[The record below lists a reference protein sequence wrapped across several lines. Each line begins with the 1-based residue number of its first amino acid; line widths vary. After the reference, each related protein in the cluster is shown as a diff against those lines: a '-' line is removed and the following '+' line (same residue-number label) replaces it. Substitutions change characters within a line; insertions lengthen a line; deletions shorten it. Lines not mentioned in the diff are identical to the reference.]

1 MPYTMSTSPSV
12 HTCSCS
18 ILWFKVL
25 QLKGHCSLPLFYSQ
39 IRIVVGND
47 DPEVARLDGGAFLEW
62 LQRQDDE
69 AEQGTSSG
77 TIPSFQ
83 PRVAVIGHN
92 FKPIPAILEAPE
104 LSSLAKPAARRDAA
118 IATPSYINIQSSSAQ
133 GTACV

>member
-1 MPYTMSTSPSV
+1 MLAAAQ
-12 HTCSCS
+12 CSQQLNFEHAIQTEGCLS
-18 ILWFKVL
+18 RQL
-25 QLKGHCSLPLFYSQ
+25 QRQCLQ

-69 AEQGTSSG
+69 AEQRSSSG

-92 FKPIPAILEAPE
+92 FKPIPANLEAPE
-104 LSSLAKPAARRDAA
+104 LSNLAKPAAAARKDAA
-118 IATPSYINIQSSSAQ
+118 IATPSYINIQSNSAQ
-133 GTACV
+133 GT